1 MFSLV
6 QLDHQR
12 ALKNCQA
19 FNEAIGRRRA
29 EFELTK
35 TIRIARDSENRFH
48 GQIGS
53 LRDRILHASDELQRS
68 VEERSI
74 MQSKLQHSQ
83 SRIDQLTDQLREV
96 EQSRSQLERQRSN
109 GGELERAKRELEY
122 EIKSMRRQLE
132 QARESEQRL
141 SETVNKVEGRGDQSR
156 REIMELERE
165 LRVLRAENSM
175 LQSKLGK
182 GVGSTP
188 MLSSRSSNKS
198 TTANSAMPT
207 VNIPVISVPSVAKAS
222 KGNSVLPLE
231 IANESP
237 IVRRGKRHST
247 TTTQVLSE
255 PEILEHSQSQ
265 SLSISQTQTS
275 QSQGEKNNLSSLL
288 EGVGKKKI
296 KLPERFKASNNGT
309 SINSFNASAIPS
321 TPQTISDVP
330 RSLEVPR
337 ATPLGNSVD
346 ANVMESIISSF
357 TVKLPTNKK

>member
-198 TTANSAMPT
+198 TTANLAMPT

-247 TTTQVLSE
+247 TTAQVLSE

-265 SLSISQTQTS
+265 SQSHTQTS

>member
-1 MFSLV
+1 MSLV

-141 SETVNKVEGRGDQSR
+141 CETVNKVEGRGDQSR

-198 TTANSAMPT
+198 TTANLAMPT
-207 VNIPVISVPSVAKAS
+207 VNIPIISVPSVAKAS

-237 IVRRGKRHST
+237 IVRRGKRHSS

-265 SLSISQTQTS
+265 SQSQSHTQTS

-321 TPQTISDVP
+321 TPQTMSDVP

>member
-1 MFSLV
+1 MLSLV

-265 SLSISQTQTS
+265 SQTQTS